1 MEPDR
6 PLVGAPSGDTP
17 PKRVF
22 GYFLHE
28 QKVPRRRLAMASMGS
43 KGDTLA
49 VAVKRNGV
57 GKEDTKN
64 AVLETGQGRQP
75 SLLRQPNLNFS

>member
-28 QKVPRRRLAMASMGS
+28 QKVPRRRLWNGLIPPSVRLPADSSPLIRLAAP
-43 KGDTLA
+43 DTFPLGE
-49 VAVKRNGV
+49 R
-57 GKEDTKN
+57 
-64 AVLETGQGRQP
+64 
-75 SLLRQPNLNFS
+75 F